1 MKSNSTIKYFLI
13 AVFVLPVTAYMLIS
27 WYENKLQRLPVLGK
41 TEEVNGKTIQHTIAG
56 FSFTDQEGNIY
67 NETFWKNKIVVAD
80 FFFTR
85 CPTICPKMT
94 NSLKDVRE
102 AYKNDELVLINS
114 FTVDPEND
122 QATVL
127 KKYADKFGIEESGW
141 KLLTGDKKEIY
152 KLARNSFFITATD
165 GDGGP
170 GDFIHSENLVLVDQQ
185 RRIRGY
191 YDGTSSTETTQ
202 LIQDIKKLKN
212 EN

>member
-1 MKSNSTIKYFLI
+1 MKMNTTIKYFLI

-27 WYENKLQRLPVLGK
+27 WYENNLQKLPVLGK
-41 TEEVNGKTIQHTIAG
+41 SEEINGKMTDHRIAA
-56 FSFTDQEGNIY
+56 FSCTDQDGNIFKES
-67 NETFWKNKIVVAD
+67 NWDNKIVIAD
-80 FFFTR
+80 FFFTH

-94 NSLKDVRE
+94 KHLKVIRD
-102 AYKNDELVLINS
+102 AFKNDESLLINS
-114 FTVDPEND
+114 FTVDPDND
-122 QATVL
+122 KPEVL
-127 KKYADKFGIEESGW
+127 KTYSEKFGIDNSGW

-170 GDFIHSENLVLVDQQ
+170 GDFIHSEKLVLLDQQ

-191 YDGTSSTETTQ
+191 YDGTSETETNQ

>member
-1 MKSNSTIKYFLI
+1 MKNSSTIKYFLI
-13 AVFVLPVTAYMLIS
+13 AVFVLPVTAYILIS
-27 WYENKLQRLPVLGK
+27 WYENKLQRLPILGK
-41 TEEVNGKTIQHTIAG
+41 TEEVNGKTIDHTIAA
-56 FSFTDQEGNIY
+56 FSFTGQDGNRY
-67 NETFWKNKIVVAD
+67 NESVWKNKIVVVD

-94 NSLKDVRE
+94 NSLKVVRE
-102 AYKNDELVLINS
+102 AYKDDESVLLSS

-122 QATVL
+122 NPEVL
-127 KKYADKFGIEESGW
+127 KNYAEKSGIENSGW

-170 GDFIHSENLVLVDQQ
+170 GDFIHSENLVLLDQQ

-191 YDGTSSTETTQ
+191 YDGTSATSTTQ
-202 LIQDIKKLKN
+202 LIQDIKKLKD
-212 EN
+212 EK

>member
-1 MKSNSTIKYFLI
+1 MKTNLSIKLFI
-13 AVFVLPVTAYMLIS
+13 AAVFVLPLSLYALIS
-27 WYENKLQRLPVLGK
+27 FYENKIQSLPVLGK
-41 TEEVNGKTIQHTIAG
+41 SVEINGKEIQHRIAD
-56 FSFTDQEGNIY
+56 FTFTDQDGNTY
-67 NETFWKNKIVVAD
+67 SNKDWGNKIVVAD

-94 NSLKDVRE
+94 NSLKEVRN
-102 AYKNDELVLINS
+102 AYINDPDILINS
-114 FTVDPEND
+114 FTVDPGND
-122 QATVL
+122 DATVL
-127 KKYADKFGIEESGW
+127 KTYAKKSGINSADW

-152 KLARNSFFITATD
+152 KLARNSFFVTTTD

-170 GDFIHSENLVLVDQQ
+170 GDFIHSEKLILIDQQ

-191 YDGTSSTETTQ
+191 YSGTDSNEVSQ